1 MIIVKVQGGLGN
13 QMFQY
18 AFGRALAEKH
28 SQDLYLD
35 CSEYLRPS
43 CKREYGLDHF
53 NIRAKKASCGD
64 VKSMVTPH
72 FALRKKLKKIFAVPY
87 SLSPTHILE
96 RNFNFQPSI
105 LEFNCG
111 YFDGFWQTQKYFSG
125 ISDIVR
131 KDLTF
136 KDAVK
141 YSGGETFAKITSL
154 NSVSLH
160 IRRGDYVKVKRTP
173 SASA

>member
-72 FALRKKLKKIFAVPY
+72 FALRKKLKKYLQSRIVFRRLIYWSVILIFNRRYWNLTADISTDFGRPKNI
-87 SLSPTHILE
+87 SPE
-96 RNFNFQPSI
+96 FQ
-105 LEFNCG
+105 
-111 YFDGFWQTQKYFSG
+111 
-125 ISDIVR
+125 IS
-131 KDLTF
+131 
-136 KDAVK
+136 
-141 YSGGETFAKITSL
+141 SAKI
-154 NSVSLH
+154 
-160 IRRGDYVKVKRTP
+160 
-173 SASA
+173 

>member
-53 NIRAKKASCGD
+53 NIRGKVYGYSTFCPKKKAKKNIC
-64 VKSMVTPH
+64 
-72 FALRKKLKKIFAVPY
+72 
-87 SLSPTHILE
+87 SP
-96 RNFNFQPSI
+96 
-105 LEFNCG
+105 
-111 YFDGFWQTQKYFSG
+111 
-125 ISDIVR
+125 V
-131 KDLTF
+131 
-136 KDAVK
+136 
-141 YSGGETFAKITSL
+141 
-154 NSVSLH
+154 
-160 IRRGDYVKVKRTP
+160 
-173 SASA
+173 